1 MRKLVLLPTIA
12 LLLFVAC
19 YRPEL
24 LDGFQEP
31 TPEITALITV
41 HVCAYQATH
50 THHSASIILLGGLK
64 EVIHPLTPHSWQNYV
79 SVLHF
84 RQRYASDSNERG
96 DVRIADEGGCGWP
109 DGKPMFPKRQIYG

>member
-1 MRKLVLLPTIA
+1 MNRMDGPTQTSGCVF
-12 LLLFVAC
+12 LC
-19 YRPEL
+19 RPRRCRYSL
-24 LDGFQEP
+24 WSRRQSDD
-31 TPEITALITV
+31 LITV

-50 THHSASIILLGGLK
+50 TNHNASIILLGGLK

-96 DVRIADEGGCGWP
+96 AVCIANEGGCGWP
-109 DGKPMFPKRQIYG
+109 DGKAILPKRQIYG